1 MRERSIDQSQF
12 RVFQG
17 EVFVFQ
23 VEGARFTIHKP
34 LVSRKSGPLR
44 TRMESVKHK
53 LQREVTIVDADVHTF
68 SRFVEFIYTGDY
80 TPAPP
85 SQSDVKTTRDEVQ
98 DTEDASQ
105 MTHWNGSA
113 TAIPEPPIDDMGVD
127 VVPTEDVTFATSFD
141 LPWGSSTSK
150 KKSKKFR
157 LSKHIR
163 RDDVSGT
170 TEALFAPTS
179 PSAIESPT
187 TPVDAVPTIR
197 TDSKL
202 DANPD
207 WTLDYLPLLL
217 SHAKLYVFADTH
229 EIRDLQKLA
238 ARRLDEVLE
247 AFEFRSP
254 NSTDIAALLQYVY
267 KPDVDVDTK
276 ILKTIVVNF
285 VARHIENLID
295 YDSFRTLIEQGGS
308 LGLDILCKTVCRL

>member
-1 MRERSIDQSQF
+1 MS
-12 RVFQG
+12 
-17 EVFVFQ
+17 
-23 VEGARFTIHKP
+23 
-34 LVSRKSGPLR
+34 
-44 TRMESVKHK
+44 
-53 LQREVTIVDADVHTF
+53 VDA
-68 SRFVEFIYTGDY
+68 
-80 TPAPP
+80 
-85 SQSDVKTTRDEVQ
+85 
-98 DTEDASQ
+98 
-105 MTHWNGSA
+105 
-113 TAIPEPPIDDMGVD
+113 
-127 VVPTEDVTFATSFD
+127 VPTEDVTPPARFD
-141 LPWGSSTSK
+141 LPWGSSTVK
-150 KKSKKFR
+150 KKSKK
-157 LSKHIR
+157 LKSSKHIHR
-163 RDDVSGT
+163 AEVSEM

-197 TDSKL
+197 TDSML
-202 DANPD
+202 NANPD

-254 NSTDIAALLQYVY
+254 NSTDIAALLKYVY

-295 YDSFRTLIEQGGS
+295 SDSFRVLIEQGGS